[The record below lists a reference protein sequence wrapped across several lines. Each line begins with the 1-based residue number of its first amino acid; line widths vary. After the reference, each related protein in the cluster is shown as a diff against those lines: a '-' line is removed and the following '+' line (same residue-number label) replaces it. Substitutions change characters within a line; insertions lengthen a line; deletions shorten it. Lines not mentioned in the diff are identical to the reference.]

1 MSSAALRLFA
11 KQIVRRP
18 REVSSESRRAA
29 SPRALARSPSSASR
43 SGRIPDDDLAFRAR
57 RRIALDDGRGLSR
70 QRGGELARVR
80 DRRRREQEL
89 RLGPVDPRQPP
100 EAAQHVRD
108 MGAEHPAVDV
118 RLVDD
123 DVGEVREDV
132 SPAVVVRED
141 ADVEHVRIRED
152 EVRPLA
158 DLPAPLA
165 GGVAVVD
172 RRPEPLQSE
181 CRECSSLILR
191 ERLGGVEVEGPRLGL
206 AHYRV
211 EHGKV
216 EGERLSGRG
225 ARRDDDVLAA
235 AGRLPG
241 LRLVAVEGGDPVR
254 GERGG
259 DARIEVVGKRLE
271 PRLARRLDP
280 AVRDLLAVEKV
291 GPAGRD
297 LGGHAI
303 SVAVGLRSV
312 RCGPRSRT
320 ASCDA
325 LEASSRHARANSRS

>member
-1 MSSAALRLFA
+1 MTTSRSARDDVSRSTTVAGSPVSAAASSPRSRSSPTRA
-11 KQIVRRP
+11 GTAARP
-18 REVSSESRRAA
+18 RRSAPAAGGGAARSQHGSRTRRGRRA
-29 SPRALARSPSSASR
+29 P
-43 SGRIPDDDLAFRAR
+43 
-57 RRIALDDGRGLSR
+57 
-70 QRGGELARVR
+70 
-80 DRRRREQEL
+80 RRRRRRRGSRG
-89 RLGPVDPRQPP
+89 RLPSGR
-100 EAAQHVRD
+100 
-108 MGAEHPAVDV
+108 GA
-118 RLVDD
+118 
-123 DVGEVREDV
+123 
-132 SPAVVVRED
+132 ED
-141 ADVEHVRIRED
+141 ADVEHVRVRED

-181 CRECSSLILR
+181 CRECPSLILR

-206 AHYRV
+206 ARDRV

-241 LRLVAVEGGDPVR
+241 LCLVAVEGGDTVR

-280 AVRDLLAVEKV
+280 ACTRSPRRRA
-291 GPAGRD
+291 GPP
-297 LGGHAI
+297 
-303 SVAVGLRSV
+303 S
-312 RCGPRSRT
+312 RSRPRWPCDQCRSRST
-320 ASCDA
+320 VSSVVPGRTGSCDA
-325 LEASSRHARANSRS
+325 LEASSRHARREPRS